1 MSIDLQKALKAP
13 MQIDGWLLKVFIGG
27 LVYLVPILC
36 FAAFG
41 YWLQC
46 LLSELNGKPQLPGGP
61 TDNLSKNFVTGLKL
75 FVGYVIIGIAAGLAV
90 GLISVILSKMQI
102 VAALITLV
110 LEIAAMFAAIFLTL
124 SFAMDRKILS
134 MLDVQRTMQI
144 MKGHPDTVN
153 FIVQMILLSLI
164 YFAVIILC
172 CITVVGIVLAPFIS
186 YMWGI
191 SMYNLMGQYLKGS
204 PYIAQ
209 MIAKRQQ
216 QNQQPQQ

>member
-1 MSIDLQKALKAP
+1 MS
-13 MQIDGWLLKVFIGG
+13 
-27 LVYLVPILC
+27 
-36 FAAFG
+36 FAAIG

-75 FVGYVIIGIAAGLAV
+75 FVGYVIIGIAAGLVV

-110 LEIAAMFAAIFLTL
+110 LEIATMFAAIFLTL

-144 MKGHPDTVN
+144 MKGHCGYYFMLYNSRWYCAGSVYLLYVGGFD
-153 FIVQMILLSLI
+153 VQPYGTIPQR
-164 YFAVIILC
+164 
-172 CITVVGIVLAPFIS
+172 LALYCTADCKKTTAESTAAAI
-186 YMWGI
+186 
-191 SMYNLMGQYLKGS
+191 K
-204 PYIAQ
+204 
-209 MIAKRQQ
+209 K
-216 QNQQPQQ
+216 